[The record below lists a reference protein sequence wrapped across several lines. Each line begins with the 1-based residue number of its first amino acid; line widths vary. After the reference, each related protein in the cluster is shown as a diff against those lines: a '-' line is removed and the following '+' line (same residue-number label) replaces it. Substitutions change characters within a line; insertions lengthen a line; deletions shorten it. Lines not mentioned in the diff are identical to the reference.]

1 MGPAG
6 WHLRTSSKPHE
17 TSRRAH
23 AEYFKTMD
31 SIGIALTLG
40 PQQSW
45 DQQNGIRGRVQG
57 RGLDWTDDDYM
68 VHNNGLGVTATVDL
82 HSTAWYAAIVW
93 KLQLRWTCI

>member
-1 MGPAG
+1 
-6 WHLRTSSKPHE
+6 
-17 TSRRAH
+17 
-23 AEYFKTMD
+23 MD

-93 KLQLRWTCI
+93 ELQLRRTRPELHGTQRLFGSYNSGDF